1 MYGLTFEELL
11 EQEDKDYNDRIKL
24 LNQIDVLVDGK
35 FELSKRDISLKFRG
49 SYNQRIIDV
58 QRSLKENDIILKY
71 EYMDEVLSIAK

>member
-1 MYGLTFEELL
+1 ML

>member
-1 MYGLTFEELL
+1 M
-11 EQEDKDYNDRIKL
+11 